1 MDTPSTARSVPR
13 RSLAPRPDSGQPERS
28 SKVGEG
34 RDDGFT
40 LAELLVSVLVLS
52 VVIGTAT
59 QLLLVTVN
67 GQRTTWNRTQMHSSV
82 RGAIEL
88 LQQEVGQAGLVTL
101 PGPVTVTDNVAV
113 GTQTVTLSSTDGMFV
128 GEQLIINTGASQE
141 TVTVTALNGAQ
152 ITATFRQA
160 HTAGAPVTAA
170 GGFAHG
176 IVPPDF
182 PNGSSGVVLKLF
194 GDVNSNGQMVYVEY
208 TCNTVTRRLS
218 RNMMDW
224 DAGAKPALTPA
235 MVLLSNVVANPGGD
249 PCFSY
254 QTEVVMGT
262 TYVTA
267 VAITLSVE
275 TQTIDPITR
284 QFQVETKTLLNVSP
298 RNVFHVWQMASM
310 QELNR
315 IQPTPASVLAL
326 LP

>member
-1 MDTPSTARSVPR
+1 MDTHSTAHSLPR
-13 RSLAPRPDSGQPERS
+13 RSL
-28 SKVGEG
+28 GEG

-40 LAELLVSVLVLS
+40 LPELLVSVLILGVI
-52 VVIGTAT
+52 IGTTT

-101 PGPVTVTDNVAV
+101 PGPVTLAGDVVV
-113 GTQTVTLSSTDGMFV
+113 GTQTVALSSTDGMFV
-128 GEQLIINTGASQE
+128 GEQLIINTGVSLE
-141 TVTVTALNGAQ
+141 TVRITALNGVH
-152 ITATFRQA
+152 ITATFRHA
-160 HTAGAPVTAA
+160 HTAGAPVSTA

-182 PNGSSGVVLKLF
+182 VNGSSGVVLKLF
-194 GDVNSNGQMVYVEY
+194 GDINSNGQMVYVEY
-208 TCNTVTRRLS
+208 TCDTGTRRLS

-224 DAGAKPALTPA
+224 DAVTKPALTPA
-235 MVLLSNVVANPGGD
+235 MVLLSNVVPNPGGD

-254 QTEVVMGT
+254 QTEVVMGM

-275 TQTIDPITR
+275 TQTIDPVTR